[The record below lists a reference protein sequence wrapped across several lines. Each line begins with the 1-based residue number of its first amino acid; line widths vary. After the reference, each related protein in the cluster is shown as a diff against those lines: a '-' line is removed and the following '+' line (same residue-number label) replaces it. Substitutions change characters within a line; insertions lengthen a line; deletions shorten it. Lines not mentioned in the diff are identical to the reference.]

1 MRKCTMI
8 HKGVALVH
16 VPQAGQAG
24 RNFYSDV
31 TLRLPH
37 NTFPF
42 FFSALYVRY
51 NSQFTFFHLNVWTS
65 GTKCF

>member
-37 NTFPF
+37 NTFPLF
-42 FFSALYVRY
+42 QRVIRPV
-51 NSQFTFFHLNVWTS
+51 Q
-65 GTKCF
+65 

>member
-8 HKGVALVH
+8 HKGVALVY

-31 TLRLPH
+31 TLRLPR
-37 NTFPF
+37 NTLPLFQRVIRP
-42 FFSALYVRY
+42 V
-51 NSQFTFFHLNVWTS
+51 Q
-65 GTKCF
+65 